1 MKEVFKT
8 YTNLEMNSLDYE
20 EALRID
26 KRTYCQYYLSL
37 LRTKH
42 ILIFTFFQINDYN
55 SQAIKIYIFFFSIL
69 L

>member
-1 MKEVFKT
+1 M
-8 YTNLEMNSLDYE
+8 NLLDYE
-20 EALRID
+20 EALRTD

-55 SQAIKIYIFFFSIL
+55 SQAIKIYIFFFHFCYKLCS
-69 L
+69 